1 MRAPQAFFLHEHL
14 ARSTGDEPTL
24 VHIGSAGRGDGRA
37 KPLEGDNWGPT
48 TRGAARAPFSRVS
61 HLLRY
66 LRSWQRMFTLA
77 AAYDYVQ
84 AHVVR
89 YGPFY
94 LDSPD

>member
-1 MRAPQAFFLHEHL
+1 MLL
-14 ARSTGDEPTL
+14 IKRSKT
-24 VHIGSAGRGDGRA
+24 
-37 KPLEGDNWGPT
+37 KKK
-48 TRGAARAPFSRVS
+48 
-61 HLLRY
+61 
-66 LRSWQRMFTLA
+66 QRMFTLA